1 VHSQLKEVV
10 LDHHSQEVSV
20 HFCVEKVAELVPKVD
35 AGGDGQGLLGGKKH
49 VHHVQNDQRIK
60 VVGNRQLFLLEN
72 GEPLVEDFEGSDDRV
87 LLVETG

>member
-1 VHSQLKEVV
+1 
-10 LDHHSQEVSV
+10 
-20 HFCVEKVAELVPKVD
+20 
-35 AGGDGQGLLGGKKH
+35 